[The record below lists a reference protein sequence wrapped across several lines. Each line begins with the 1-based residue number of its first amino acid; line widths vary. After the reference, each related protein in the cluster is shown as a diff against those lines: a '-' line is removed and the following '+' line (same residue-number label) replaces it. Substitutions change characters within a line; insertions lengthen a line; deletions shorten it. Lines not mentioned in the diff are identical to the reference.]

1 MSDNIELS
9 LKDYLIIYTLL
20 SSGYSLIVSIKS
32 LIKFFGKKKISENL
46 FSQYYSSHNIDNN
59 YFQYDKYVLFSGIA
73 KKMFPKTQNNLIDS
87 SIIISKSNST
97 YVESFYVIV
106 DKIVSQKKSL
116 IKWLIRYFR
125 RVPQIDEKKYLVIPS
140 HSTNYLCLIN
150 RWLNPIKM
158 GETIFKKLFLTKSP
172 SISDEDKVYILGKL
186 IGKNQLHNTMQVK
199 PYFISTDSFEDIE
212 HDSSSVFPLFR
223 NTIYICGC
231 CLYIMTS
238 LKHFYSKIN
247 SWIQIRK
254 RRSNIICQFC
264 NVKLCDTLCPHCENV
279 TNYCNTCYSSL
290 QDKID
295 KEELAISEVLCV
307 HCGNVLESVHQL
319 IV

>member
-9 LKDYLIIYTLL
+9 FKDYFIIYTLL
-20 SSGYSLIVSIKS
+20 NTGYSFIFSIKS
-32 LIKFFGKKKISENL
+32 LIKFFAKKKISDNL
-46 FSQYYSSHNIDNN
+46 FSQYYSSENSNN
-59 YFQYDKYVLFSGIA
+59 LFFQYDKYVLFSGIA

-87 SIIISKSNST
+87 SIIIAKSNST
-97 YVESFYVIV
+97 YLESFYVIV
-106 DKIVSQKKSL
+106 DKIAEKKKYIFNWLVSCFHPVSQ
-116 IKWLIRYFR
+116 IE
-125 RVPQIDEKKYLVIPS
+125 EKKYLVIPS
-140 HSTNYLCLIN
+140 RSTNFLCLIN

-172 SISDEDKVYILGKL
+172 TISEEDKVYILGKL
-186 IGKNQLHNTMQVK
+186 IGKNQTHNTLQVK

-212 HDSSSVFPLFR
+212 YDSGSIFPLFK

-238 LKHFYSKIN
+238 FKHFYSKIN
-247 SWIQIRK
+247 QWIQIRK
-254 RRSNIICQFC
+254 KRSQIQCQFC
-264 NVKLCDTLCPHCENV
+264 KVKLCDTLCPYCENI

-290 QDKID
+290 QSKID
-295 KEELAISEVLCV
+295 REELTISDVVCI